1 MKLEPTLTKPMRVL
15 VICAHPDDI
24 EIGCGGSVAV
34 WTEAGAQVT
43 FCLVTDGAAGG
54 NEPGTNYT
62 ELAKRRK
69 EEQRAA
75 ARLVGVTDVRFL
87 DYHDG
92 TMEPT
97 MALRRDLTRVI
108 RQVRPNRVVITD
120 PTTILLSSEESNYI
134 NHPDHR
140 AVAEAALYAVFP
152 SAGARPIF
160 PELLREGLEPLDI
173 DELYMHLTEKPN
185 LAVDITPVHDRKI
198 QAVLC
203 HRSQLGEDA
212 ADWINKW
219 DGASGKE
226 VGVEFAETFRVMIFK
241 QPEATKDD
249 PAD

>member
-1 MKLEPTLTKPMRVL
+1 MNLEPTLTKPMRIL

-24 EIGCGGSVAV
+24 EIGCGGAVAR
-34 WTEAGAQVT
+34 WTDAGAQVT

-54 NEPGTNYT
+54 NEPDTNYT

-75 ARLVGVTDVRFL
+75 AKLVGVEDIRFL
-87 DYHDG
+87 DYPDG
-92 TMEPT
+92 TLEPT
-97 MALRRDLTRVI
+97 IALRRDLTRII

-120 PTTILLSSEESNYI
+120 PTTILLTAEDSNYI
-134 NHPDHR
+134 NHPDHQ
-140 AVAEAALYAVFP
+140 AVATAALYAVFP

-160 PELLREGLEPLDI
+160 PELLREGLEPLNVE
-173 DELYMHLTEKPN
+173 ELYMHLTEKPN
-185 LAVDITPVHDRKI
+185 LAVDISAVHERKI

-203 HRSQLGEDA
+203 HRSQLGEEA
-212 ADWINKW
+212 GEWMKKW
-219 DGASGKE
+219 DGESGKQ
-226 VGVEFAETFRVMIFK
+226 VGVEYAEMFRVMTFR